1 VRVPK
6 VYWRAVAQPNTNLTA
21 PPTAKANADSLAAA
35 SAAEH
40 LRFAVSDLMASGV
53 SILAVAVR
61 LLVPVVVQVSQ

>member
-1 VRVPK
+1 
-6 VYWRAVAQPNTNLTA
+6 LTA